1 MNTPVRRIA
10 IAVMVMVLLLFANLT
25 YVQVVKAGDYRNDPR
40 NQRVLLAEYSRQRG
54 QISAEGQV
62 LASQHRDQR
71 PAALPAHLPRRAG
84 VRPDHRLLL
93 GDLRLVRHGAGRPT
107 PCSTAATTGSSGG
120 GCRT

>member
-10 IAVMVMVLLLFANLT
+10 IAVMVMVLLLMGNLT

-62 LASQHRDQR
+62 LASSTATGDRLRYQR
-71 PAALPAHLPRRAG
+71 TYPDGLRVRA
-84 VRPDHRLLL
+84 DHRLLL
-93 GDLRLVRHGAGRPT
+93 GDLRLVRHGAGVGRG
-107 PCSTAATTGSSGG
+107 AQ
-120 GCRT
+120 RQ